1 MLPPLHPPLS
11 AVVVLPTTTK
21 QSFQGIMLCNIQHD
35 GARKVADLEG
45 QVNELTRAVRHQA
58 EVIEALQSQ
67 IRGMDF
73 SGVRSSVSTIGGA
86 GSTYDV
92 YGGGPRPG
100 DESRNI
106 SAADVRNLH
115 PNLRESAQ
123 SFASRNGIRDGGSF
137 AASDGVR
144 VSGASARDA
153 RRLLSVDM

>member
-1 MLPPLHPPLS
+1 
-11 AVVVLPTTTK
+11 
-21 QSFQGIMLCNIQHD
+21 MLCNIQND

-67 IRGMDF
+67 LRGMEY
-73 SGVRSSVSTIGGA
+73 SGIRSSVSTLGGA

-100 DESRNI
+100 GESRKI
-106 SAADVRNLH
+106 SSADVRSMH
-115 PNLRESAQ
+115 PNLRDSGQ
-123 SFASRNGIRDGGSF
+123 SRDGIRDGGSF
-137 AASDGVR
+137 AGDGGVR
-144 VSGASARDA
+144 ASGASARDA